1 MSTTVL
7 LAIHGTVVLSVV
19 LLAARKYKT
28 VLNPVSFF
36 GAYFFVASVLSPLL
50 FLQLKL
56 LTISKSAMD
65 YAIFLSSLY
74 FATFGAAYLFN
85 LSPLRFPLEAVP
97 KLSRPFAIA
106 DRSDLSLPG
115 ICLVIVQFIAFYI
128 ALMVASG
135 AGMMWL
141 SNSREAYQFHRG
153 GVGILWSL
161 CQATLM
167 LLFLT
172 ALFRWGNT
180 RWKVFLQTILF
191 SSLAYFLG
199 SKASMLS
206 YPVVAAFYAHF
217 RIHRIRTRTVF
228 LGSALLLTLAF
239 ALQIVQHTAG
249 VFSDALR
256 YFDYF
261 TYSARFIERFHHF
274 RFQYGRIVASD
285 LWYYVPRAL
294 YPEKPYV
301 YGQNLLIGFMNP
313 GFERTV
319 KHTGF
324 TPGMLQWSVGY
335 ADFGV
340 LGVMGAALVAAWV
353 SKAAFEYFLRNRD
366 FVSLALLIQ
375 LGFVYYI
382 ELFPN
387 APFPVF
393 WAWIMLQGLL
403 FWVLKSLAPRNTTN
417 ADTTQA
423 EAL

>member
-1 MSTTVL
+1 MNTATL
-7 LAIHGTVVLSVV
+7 LAIHGTVVVSLV
-19 LLAARKYKT
+19 LLASRKYKT
-28 VLNPVSFF
+28 LLNPVSFF

-50 FLQLKL
+50 FLQLKV
-56 LTISKSAMD
+56 LTISKSATD
-65 YAIFLSSLY
+65 YAIFLSALY

-85 LSPLRFPLEAVP
+85 LSPLRLPLEAVARV
-97 KLSRPFAIA
+97 SRPFAIA

-115 ICLVIVQFIAFYI
+115 IGLLALQFVAIYAV
-128 ALMVASG
+128 LMAASG
-135 AGMMWL
+135 AGTMWL
-141 SNSREAYQFHRG
+141 SDTRKAYQFHRG
-153 GVGILWSL
+153 GVGIWWSL
-161 CQATLM
+161 CQAALM

-191 SSLAYFLG
+191 FGLAFFLG

-206 YPVVAAFYAHF
+206 YPVVAAFYTHF
-217 RIHRIRTRTVF
+217 RVRRIRTSAVL
-228 LGSALLLTLAF
+228 LGSALLLFLVLALQLVQRTADTLA
-239 ALQIVQHTAG
+239 
-249 VFSDALR
+249 DALR

-261 TYSARFIERFHHF
+261 TYSARFIERFHHLG
-274 RFQYGRIVASD
+274 FQYGQIVASD

-319 KHTGF
+319 RHTGF

-335 ADFGV
+335 ADFGAF
-340 LGVMGAALVAAWV
+340 GVVGAALVAAWI

-366 FVSLALLIQ
+366 FVSFALVIQ

-387 APFPVF
+387 APFPIF
-393 WAWIMLQGLL
+393 WIWFLLQGAM
-403 FWVLKSLAPRNTTN
+403 FWTLGGLHHGNQVGGNP
-417 ADTTQA
+417 ADA
-423 EAL
+423 C

>member
-1 MSTTVL
+1 MSTAAL
-7 LAIHGTVVLSVV
+7 LAIHGTVVLVVV
-19 LLAARKYKT
+19 LLAARKYET

-36 GAYFFVASVLSPLL
+36 GAYFFVASFLSPLL

-65 YAIFLSSLY
+65 YAIFLSALY

-115 ICLVIVQFIAFYI
+115 ICLVAVQFIAFYI

-141 SNSREAYQFHRG
+141 SNSREAYQLHRG

-180 RWKVFLQTILF
+180 RWKVFLQTVLF

-228 LGSALLLTLAF
+228 LGSALLLFLVLALQLVQRTAATLAD
-239 ALQIVQHTAG
+239 ALQ
-249 VFSDALR
+249 

-261 TYSARFIERFHHF
+261 SYSARFIERFPNF
-274 RFQYGRIVASD
+274 RFRYGQVVASD

-294 YPEKPYV
+294 YPEKPYA
-301 YGQNLLIGFMNP
+301 YGPNLLIAFMNP
-313 GFERTV
+313 GFERIV
-319 KHTGF
+319 RHTGF
-324 TPGMLQWSVGY
+324 TPGMLPWAVGY

-340 LGVMGAALVAAWV
+340 LGVVGAALVTAWI
-353 SKAAFEYFLRNRD
+353 SKAAFEYFLKNRD
-366 FVSLALLIQ
+366 FVSFVLMIQ

-387 APFPVF
+387 APFPIF
-393 WAWIMLQGLL
+393 WIWLLLEGVMFWTLGGLQVGGDP
-403 FWVLKSLAPRNTTN
+403 AANPPRN
-417 ADTTQA
+417 
-423 EAL
+423 